1 MAEPYGRRLSI
12 SLARRWVGDFLH
24 FAQKVPTVPVQR
36 RMNIAPLMLARQ
48 QASPRP
54 SWAAIFTKAYAMV
67 ARNRPELRRT
77 YIGLPRPH
85 LYEHPVS
92 VVSIA
97 IERRLKDE
105 DAVLFAQI
113 RGPENHTPEQIDS
126 YMRECKELPI
136 ASIGTF
142 RRALRLSRYPQP
154 IRRLC
159 WWLALNWSGYYRA
172 RNVGTF
178 GLSVYSGLGAE
189 SLHPMSL
196 MTTTLNYGVIAED
209 GTVDVRL
216 IYDHRVLDGATIARA
231 LGELETVLNHQI
243 PRTLTRDARIQVPAL
258 AR

>member
-1 MAEPYGRRLSI
+1 
-12 SLARRWVGDFLH
+12 
-24 FAQKVPTVPVQR
+24 
-36 RMNIAPLMLARQ
+36 MNIAPLMLARQ

-126 YMRECKELPI
+126 YMRKCKELPI

-142 RRALRLSRYPQP
+142 RRALREPLSAADPPAVLVAGPQLVRP
-154 IRRLC
+154 YC
-159 WWLALNWSGYYRA
+159 A

-178 GLSVYSGLGAE
+178 GLSVYSGRGAE
-189 SLHPMSL
+189 SLL
-196 MTTTLNYGVIAED
+196 
-209 GTVDVRL
+209 
-216 IYDHRVLDGATIARA
+216 
-231 LGELETVLNHQI
+231 
-243 PRTLTRDARIQVPAL
+243 
-258 AR
+258 